1 MIQFGVPSPV
11 FTEDLQDR
19 IWVPTTLSFLIDGM
33 RYMPL
38 VVVVFFS
45 FQLEVQ
51 FGICLQVARH
61 ITRTSTR
68 WMNWLFNSH
77 MITTMITMG
86 G

>member
-1 MIQFGVPSPV
+1 MIQFGVPSPL
-11 FTEDLQDR
+11 FAEGLQDR

-33 RYMPL
+33 S

-61 ITRTSTR
+61 ITRMSTCR
-68 WMNWLFNSH
+68 MNWFNSH
-77 MITTMITMG
+77 MIITMITMG
-86 G
+86 NSSQS